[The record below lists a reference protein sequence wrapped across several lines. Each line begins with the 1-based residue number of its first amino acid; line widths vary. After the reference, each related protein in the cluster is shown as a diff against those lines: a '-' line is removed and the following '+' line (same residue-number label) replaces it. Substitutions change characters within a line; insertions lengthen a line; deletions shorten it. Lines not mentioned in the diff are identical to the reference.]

1 MPRTR
6 LTLALLT
13 SAGVSLALMQTL
25 VIPALPFFGR
35 EFGASA
41 SWTAW
46 IVTGF
51 LLSSSVLTPII
62 GRLGDAHG
70 KKRVLVASLVVFG
83 LASLGA
89 AAAWDLPSL
98 VAFRIVQGVGAA
110 VFPLAFGIIRDEFP
124 PERVGFAIG
133 TVSSAFGLGGGVG
146 LVLGGLMLEHLSWH
160 WLFVVGGVPSLAA
173 AALIWR
179 CVPESP
185 VRTRAQ
191 ADWPGAAVLSLALI
205 ALLVALSEGANWG
218 WASAQVG
225 GLVAASAALLVL
237 WVRVERRAADP
248 LIDLRTLARRGM
260 AATNATTFLVGFAM
274 TGFFVAVPALVQ
286 SPEAGFGAS
295 PVEAGLL
302 LLPFSVAMMIGGPAG
317 GALLGRAGRLA
328 VLRGG
333 LAAAALAVA
342 LMAVAHDDAV
352 LLCAWLALLGAGAAF
367 ALAAIG
373 ALVID
378 HSRPSETG
386 VAGGMN
392 SIMRTVGGS
401 FGGQIAATL
410 LTASAASGGLPS
422 GHGFTQA
429 LAVTAAAA
437 ALGRVPPLLLARAPA
452 LGPAVAPARA

>member
-6 LTLALLT
+6 LTLVLLT

-51 LLSSSVLTPII
+51 LLSSSVLTPIV
-62 GRLGDAHG
+62 GKLGDAHG

-89 AAAWDLPSL
+89 ALAWNLSSL
-98 VAFRIVQGVGAA
+98 VAFRLVQGVGAA
-110 VFPLAFGIIRDEFP
+110 VFPLAFAIIRDEFP

-133 TVSSAFGLGGGVG
+133 TVSSAFGIGGGVG
-146 LVLGGLMLEHLSWH
+146 LVLGGVMLEHLSWH
-160 WLFVVGGVPSLAA
+160 WLFVVGGLPSLLV
-173 AALIWR
+173 AALIAR
-179 CVPESP
+179 HVPESP
-185 VRTRAQ
+185 VRTQAK
-191 ADWPGAAVLSLALI
+191 ADWAGAGVLSLALI
-205 ALLVALSEGANWG
+205 ALLVALSEGSHWG
-218 WASAQVG
+218 WTSAPVA
-225 GLVAASAALLVL
+225 GLVAASAALLAL
-237 WVRVERRAADP
+237 WVRVERRVEDP

-274 TGFFVAVPALVQ
+274 TGFFVVVPALVQ
-286 SPEAGFGAS
+286 APGFGFGAS
-295 PVEAGLL
+295 PVQAGLL
-302 LLPFSVAMMIGGPAG
+302 LLPFSAAMMLAGPGG
-317 GALLGRAGRLA
+317 GALLARAGRLA

-333 LAAAALAVA
+333 LAVAAVA
-342 LMAVAHDDAV
+342 LALMATAHESAV
-352 LLCAWLALLGAGAAF
+352 LLCLWLALLGTGAAF

-401 FGGQIAATL
+401 FGGQIAAAL
-410 LTASAASGGLPS
+410 LTASAGQE
-422 GHGFTQA
+422 HGFTLA
-429 LAVTAAAA
+429 LAVTAGAA
-437 ALGRVPPLLLARAPA
+437 ALGLAPTLLLGRRAPA
-452 LGPAVAPARA
+452 PAPALAPAPSPA

>member
-1 MPRTR
+1 MPRAR
-6 LTLALLT
+6 LTLVLLT
-13 SAGVSLALMQTL
+13 AAGVSLALMQTL

-35 EFGASA
+35 EFGTSP

-51 LLSSSVLTPII
+51 LLSSSVLTPIV

-70 KKRVLVASLVVFG
+70 KKRVLVASLTIFG

-98 VAFRIVQGVGAA
+98 VAFRLVQGIGAA
-110 VFPLAFGIIRDEFP
+110 VFPLAFAIIRDEFP
-124 PERVGFAIG
+124 PEKVGFAIG

-146 LVLGGLMLEHLSWH
+146 LVLGGVMLEHLSWH
-160 WLFVVGGVPSLAA
+160 WLFVVGGVPSLVT
-173 AALIWR
+173 AALIAR
-179 CVPESP
+179 SVPESP
-185 VRTRAQ
+185 VRTRAR
-191 ADWPGAAVLSLALI
+191 ADWAGAAVLSLALI
-205 ALLVALSEGANWG
+205 ALLVALSEGGHWG
-218 WASAQVG
+218 WGSAP
-225 GLVAASAALLVL
+225 VAALTAAAGALLVL
-237 WVRVERRAADP
+237 WIRVERRVEEP

-274 TGFFVAVPALVQ
+274 TGFFVAMPALVQ
-286 SPEAGFGAS
+286 SDGAGFGAS
-295 PVEAGLL
+295 PLEAGLL

-333 LAAAALAVA
+333 LATAAVAVA
-342 LMAVAHDDAV
+342 LMAVSHGDAV
-352 LLCAWLALLGAGAAF
+352 LLSAWLALMGSGAAF

-392 SIMRTVGGS
+392 SIMRTVGGAL
-401 FGGQIAATL
+401 GGQVAATL
-410 LTASAASGGLPS
+410 LTASAAGGVPAE
-422 GHGFTQA
+422 HGFTQA

-437 ALGRVPPLLLARAPA
+437 ALGLAPTLLLRRAPA
-452 LGPAVAPARA
+452 LAGKAAAA

>member
-13 SAGVSLALMQTL
+13 AAGVSLALMQTL

-46 IVTGF
+46 ILTGF

-70 KKRVLVASLVVFG
+70 KKRILVASLGVFG

-89 AAAWDLPSL
+89 AAAWNLPSL
-98 VAFRIVQGVGAA
+98 IAFRVLQGVGAA
-110 VFPLAFGIIRDEFP
+110 VFPLAFAIIRDEFP

-146 LVLGGLMLEHLSWH
+146 LVLGGVMLEHLSWH
-160 WLFVVGGVPSLAA
+160 WLFLVGGVPALVT
-173 AALIWR
+173 AALISKL
-179 CVPESP
+179 VPESP
-185 VRTRAQ
+185 VRTKAK
-191 ADWPGAAVLSLALI
+191 ADWAGAALLSLSLI
-205 ALLVALSEGANWG
+205 SLLVAVSEGDSWG
-218 WASAQVG
+218 WVSAP
-225 GLVAASAALLVL
+225 VAALAAASVTLLAA
-237 WVRVERRAADP
+237 WIHVERRVPDP

-260 AATNATTFLVGFAM
+260 AATNATTALLGFAM
-274 TGFFVAVPALVQ
+274 TGFFVVVPAFLQ
-286 SPEAGFGAS
+286 SPAGFKAS
-295 PVEAGLL
+295 PVHAGLL
-302 LLPFSVAMMIGGPAG
+302 LLPLSLAMIVAGPVG
-317 GALLGRAGRLA
+317 GALLARAGKLA

-333 LAAAALAVA
+333 LALMALALALIVAGHSQEWAVSSWFALMGTGVA
-342 LMAVAHDDAV
+342 L
-352 LLCAWLALLGAGAAF
+352 

-373 ALVID
+373 ALVIE
-378 HSRPSETG
+378 HSRASETG

-401 FGGQIAATL
+401 FGGQIGATVMI
-410 LTASAASGGLPS
+410 S
-422 GHGFTQA
+422 HGFTPA
-429 LAVTAAAA
+429 LAITAAAA
-437 ALGRVPPLLLARAPA
+437 ALALAPTVLL
-452 LGPAVAPARA
+452 APARERYAAIGRLRAAIVRA

>member
-35 EFGASA
+35 EFGASPT
-41 SWTAW
+41 WTAW

-51 LLSSSVLTPII
+51 LLSSSVLTPIV

-70 KKRVLVASLVVFG
+70 KKRVLVAALTVFG

-89 AAAWDLPSL
+89 ALAWDLPSL
-98 VAFRIVQGVGAA
+98 VAFRFVQGVGAA
-110 VFPLAFGIIRDEFP
+110 VFPLAFAIIRDEFP

-133 TVSSAFGLGGGVG
+133 TVSSAFGIGGGFG

-160 WLFVVGGVPSLAA
+160 WLFVAGGLPSLLT
-173 AALIWR
+173 AALIAR

-185 VRTRAQ
+185 VRTRAK
-191 ADWPGAAVLSLALI
+191 ADWAGAGVLSLALI
-205 ALLVALSEGANWG
+205 ALLAGLSEGAHWG
-218 WASAQVG
+218 WASAPVLALG
-225 GLVAASAALLVL
+225 AASVALLAL
-237 WVRVERRAADP
+237 WIRVERRVEDP

-274 TGFFVAVPALVQ
+274 TGFFVAMPALVQ
-286 SPEAGFGAS
+286 SPSSGFGAS

-302 LLPFSVAMMIGGPAG
+302 LLPFSLAMMIGGPAG

-333 LAAAALAVA
+333 LATAALAVT
-342 LMAVAHDDAV
+342 LIAVAHDDEV
-352 LLCAWLALLGAGAAF
+352 LLCAWLAMLGSGIAF

-392 SIMRTVGGS
+392 SIMRTVGGA
-401 FGGQIAATL
+401 FGGQIAAAL
-410 LTASAASGGLPS
+410 ITASAAG
-422 GHGFTQA
+422 GFTQA

-437 ALGRVPPLLLARAPA
+437 ALGLVPTLLLARAPRLA
-452 LGPAVAPARA
+452 AAPA

>member
-6 LTLALLT
+6 LTLVLLT

-25 VIPALPFFGR
+25 VIPALPYFAR
-35 EFGASA
+35 EFGSSP

-51 LLSSSVLTPII
+51 LLSSSILTPIV

-70 KKRVLVASLVVFG
+70 KKRVLVGSLVVFG

-98 VAFRIVQGVGAA
+98 VAFRFVQGVGAA
-110 VFPLAFGIIRDEFP
+110 VFPLAFAIIRDEFP

-146 LVLGGLMLEHLSWH
+146 LVLGGLMLEHLSWQ
-160 WLFVVGGVPSLAA
+160 WLFVVGGVPSLVA
-173 AALIWR
+173 AALIAR

-185 VRTRAQ
+185 VRTRAK
-191 ADWPGAAVLSLALI
+191 ADWAGAAVLSLALV
-205 ALLVALSEGANWG
+205 ALLVALSEGAHWG
-218 WASAQVG
+218 WDS
-225 GLVAASAALLVL
+225 LPVAALAVAAAALLATL
-237 WVRVERRAADP
+237 DPDRAP
-248 LIDLRTLARRGM
+248 RRGP
-260 AATNATTFLVGFAM
+260 ADRSAHAGPPRNG
-274 TGFFVAVPALVQ
+274 GDERDHVPGRLRHD
-286 SPEAGFGAS
+286 
-295 PVEAGLL
+295 GLL
-302 LLPFSVAMMIGGPAG
+302 RRDARARAVAQGRLRRLAAG
-317 GALLGRAGRLA
+317 GGAAAPA
-328 VLRGG
+328 VLRGDDDRRARG
-333 LAAAALAVA
+333 RRPARPRRAASPCCAAGSPPQRSPSA
-342 LMAVAHDDAV
+342 LMAVAHEDEV
-352 LLCAWLALLGAGAAF
+352 LLCAWLAMLGSGAAF

-401 FGGQIAATL
+401 FGGQIAAAL
-410 LTASAASGGLPS
+410 LTAGTAG
-422 GHGFTQA
+422 GFTQA

-437 ALGRVPPLLLARAPA
+437 ALGLAPTLLLSR
-452 LGPAVAPARA
+452 APARALAPAA

>member
-6 LTLALLT
+6 LTLVLLT

-51 LLSSSVLTPII
+51 LLSSSVLTPIV

-70 KKRVLVASLVVFG
+70 KKRVLVWSLSVFG

-110 VFPLAFGIIRDEFP
+110 VFPLAFAIIRDEFP

-146 LVLGGLMLEHLSWH
+146 LVLGGVMLEHLSWH
-160 WLFVVGGVPSLAA
+160 WLFVVGGVPSLIA
-173 AALIWR
+173 AALIAR

-185 VRTRAQ
+185 VRTRAK
-191 ADWPGAAVLSLALI
+191 ADWAGAAVLSLALI
-205 ALLVALSEGANWG
+205 ALLVALSEGAEWG
-218 WASAQVG
+218 WASAPVAA
-225 GLVAASAALLVL
+225 LVAASAALLAV
-237 WVRVERRAADP
+237 WIRVERRVEHP

-274 TGFFVAVPALVQ
+274 TGFFVAMPALVQ
-286 SPEAGFGAS
+286 SPSAGFGAS
-295 PVEAGLL
+295 PLEAGLL

-342 LMAVAHDDAV
+342 LMAVAHDDEA
-352 LLCAWLALLGAGAAF
+352 LLCAWLALMGSGAAF

-378 HSRPSETG
+378 HSHPSETG

-401 FGGQIAATL
+401 FGGQIAAAL
-410 LTASAASGGLPS
+410 LTAGAAG
-422 GHGFTQA
+422 GFTEA
-429 LAVTAAAA
+429 LAITAAAA
-437 ALGRVPPLLLARAPA
+437 ALALAPTLLLARVPAPA
-452 LGPAVAPARA
+452 LAPAA